1 MRKKGHSYLR
11 KGKNAGVQNP
21 FWIAGHL
28 GIERNH
34 TGFTGMTEAQ
44 PFRLW
49 DAWRYAY
56 PEIRPATQTFLIE

>member
-1 MRKKGHSYLR
+1 MRKKGHLYLR
-11 KGKNAGVQNP
+11 KGKNAGVRNP

-28 GIERNH
+28 GIARNH
-34 TGFTGMTEAQ
+34 AGFNGVTDEQ

-56 PEIRPATQTFLIE
+56 PEARPATQTLLVE

>member
-1 MRKKGHSYLR
+1 MRKKGHLDLCE
-11 KGKNAGVQNP
+11 GKKTGIRNP

-28 GIERNH
+28 RIARNH
-34 TGFTGMTEAQ
+34 AGFTGVTEPE

-56 PEIRPATQTFLIE
+56 PEVRPAAQTLLVE

>member
-1 MRKKGHSYLR
+1 MARKGRSYLR
-11 KGKNAGVQNP
+11 KGKIVGIRNP

-28 GIERNH
+28 GITRNH
-34 TGFTGMTEAQ
+34 TGLTGGTEAE

-56 PEIRPATQTFLIE
+56 PAVRPATQTFLVE